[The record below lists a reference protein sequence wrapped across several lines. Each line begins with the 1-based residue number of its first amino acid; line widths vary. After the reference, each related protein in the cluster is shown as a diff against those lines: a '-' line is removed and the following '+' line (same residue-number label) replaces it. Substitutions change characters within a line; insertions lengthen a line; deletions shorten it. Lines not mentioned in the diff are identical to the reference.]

1 MLGGEERA
9 MRRVIAAL
17 AVAAA
22 GLVIVP
28 AAEAHYVIN
37 QQATCALVNNVPT
50 ITASADFAEF
60 GSPDQDIHVTVG
72 VDNAVPIDQRFPY
85 APAGGHWSASTPS
98 TAGDHRVY
106 IYITWKHY
114 GTPNDSSYGPVTV
127 TCPTPVPPPPPP
139 PPPVVTP
146 PTPPPPVVIVCNTK
160 PMPAACGTP
169 PVKPCGCK
177 PRPPRCVAGHYRIT
191 VQPRHINHGRVT
203 FRLVGPHSSHVRW
216 YVDHRRHGVRGHAWE
231 RTTHQGRRW
240 WVYLWVPDVWTSSM
254 WGQHRVTVTFNT
266 PCGHRKLTMSY
277 FNHDPLSAEAQ
288 RELARAFHV

>member
-22 GLVIVP
+22 GLVIAP
-28 AAEAHYVIN
+28 AAEAHHLDQDTSDAVCVL
-37 QQATCALVNNVPT
+37 AGNVPT
-50 ITASADFAEF
+50 FVVTANYKDF
-60 GSPDQDIHVTVG
+60 SRWDLPV
-72 VDNAVPIDQRFPY
+72 Y
-85 APAGGHWSASTPS
+85 WSASIDKATVGGGALTWVGPDYAHAAQFTTS
-98 TAGDHRVY
+98 PGTHDFVY
-106 IYITWKHY
+106 QASWNNGENGGYIKRTR
-114 GTPNDSSYGPVTV
+114 S
-127 TCPTPVPPPPPP
+127 CPTPVPPPPPA
-139 PPPVVTP
+139 PPVVTP
-146 PTPPPPVVIVCNTK
+146 PPPPPVVIVCNTK
-160 PMPAACGTP
+160 PMPAACGPQNP

-177 PRPPRCVAGHYRIT
+177 PQPPRCVAGHYRIT

-203 FRLVGPHSSHVRW
+203 FRLVGSRTSHVRW

-254 WGQHRVTVTFNT
+254 WGRHRVTVTFNT